1 MNNLDGIGSDN
12 SEVFDA
18 PLLPSCM
25 FILST
30 WDAKKNETI
39 PTTLEATTPD

>member
-1 MNNLDGIGSDN
+1 MTDLDGIVFDN

-18 PLLPSCM
+18 PLLPS
-25 FILST
+25 FTIIFSS

-39 PTTLEATTPD
+39 PTRLEATTPD